1 MKKTLIFFLILFV
14 IAFFIRDDVSNLFTG
29 RVVGGVEKTSVGM
42 IPHDFGNINVYF
54 CPTDVCEDI
63 LADEIKNSERV
74 DCAFFELGLAKV
86 IDALRD
92 VDHRVIIDNRY
103 KGRVNMS
110 SLHYDDRQ
118 ELMHNKFCIFDDSK
132 IFTGSMNPT
141 KYGAYRNNNNLVI
154 IDSRSLARNYMDEFN
169 EMWRGEFGKGGSVY
183 YPAVNFNGVLIGNY
197 FCPEDDCE
205 GKVLELLKSA
215 RKRIYFMTFSFTSDV
230 LGEEIIRNF
239 YYNVDI
245 KGVFE
250 KTQAGSE
257 YSEYGKMKDLGMN
270 VKKDN
275 NKGMMH
281 HKVFIVDDSVVFGS
295 YNPSKSGN
303 EKNDENIL
311 IIHDRGV
318 AEKFVEEFEKVWNL

>member
-1 MKKTLIFFLILFV
+1 MKKVLLVFLVLFV
-14 IAFFIRDDVSNLFTG
+14 LVFFIRDDVSNLFTG
-29 RVVGGVEKTSVGM
+29 RVIEEVEKTSERM
-42 IPHDFGNINVYF
+42 IPHDFGNIRVCF
-54 CPTDVCEDI
+54 CPADNCEDI
-63 LADEIKNSERV
+63 LANEIRNSERI
-74 DCAFFELGLAKV
+74 DCAFFELGLDNV

-92 VDHRVIIDNRY
+92 VDHRVIIDNRH
-103 KGRVNMS
+103 KGKVNMS
-110 SLHYDDRQ
+110 FLHYDHRQ
-118 ELMHNKFCIFDDSK
+118 ELMHNKFCIFDNSK

-154 IDSRSLARNYMDEFN
+154 IESKSLARNYEDEFN
-169 EMWRGEFGKGGSVY
+169 EMWRGEFGKGNEVY
-183 YPAVNFNGVLIGNY
+183 YPVVNFNDFLIENY
-197 FCPEDDCE
+197 FCPEDGCE
-205 GKVLELLKSA
+205 EIVLELLKKA

-230 LGEEIIRNF
+230 LGGEVIRNF
-239 YYNVDI
+239 HYGLDI

-257 YSEYGKMKDLGMN
+257 YSEYRKMKDLGMN

-281 HKVFIVDDSVVFGS
+281 HKVFIVDDSVVLGS

-303 EKNDENIL
+303 ERNDENIL
-311 IIHDRGV
+311 IIHDREV